1 MQCALYDA
9 DRCRS
14 CQWLEK
20 PYSQQLSDKQARLEA
35 LLAQQ
40 PVAQWLP
47 PVTSAQQAFRNKA
60 KMVVSGSVE
69 RPVLGMVQ
77 RDGSAADLS
86 ACPLYPESFAPV
98 FAALKPF
105 IARAGLTPYNV
116 ARRRGE
122 LKFLLLTESTQGGM
136 MLRFVLR
143 SREKLD
149 QLRAALPWLQQQL
162 PQLKVISAN
171 IQPVHMAILE
181 GDEEIALTP
190 SQSLAE
196 SFNQV
201 PLWIRPQSF
210 FQTNPQVAAA
220 LYATARDWVRELA
233 IGSMWDLFCGVG
245 GFGLHC
251 ATPQMQLTG
260 IEISAEAIACA
271 QRSAE
276 MLGLEKVSFAALDST
291 AFATGRD
298 AVPDLVLVN
307 PPRRGIGKA
316 LCDYLSRMAPG
327 YILYSSC
334 NPESMAQDIAR
345 LADYRVTRVQLFD
358 MFPHT
363 AHFEVLSLLTRQ
375 DAQEGGPAS

>member
-1 MQCALYDA
+1 MHCALYQA
-9 DRCRS
+9 GRCRS

-20 PYSQQLSDKQARLEA
+20 PYPQQLSDKQAQLTQ
-35 LLAQQ
+35 LLDGM
-40 PVAQWLP
+40 PVADWRP
-47 PVTSAQQAFRNKA
+47 PVTSEQQGFRNKA

-69 RPVLGMVQ
+69 KPLFGVVA
-77 RDGSAADLS
+77 RDGEPVDLC
-86 ACPLYPESFAPV
+86 ACPLYPASFAAV
-98 FAALKPF
+98 FDVLKPF

-116 ARRRGE
+116 ARKRGE

-143 SREKLD
+143 SHSKLA

-162 PQLKVISAN
+162 PQLQVISAN

-181 GDEEIALTP
+181 GEEEIALTP
-190 SQSLAE
+190 EQALPE
-196 SFNQV
+196 RFNDV
-201 PLWIRPQSF
+201 PLYIRPQSF

-220 LYATARDWVRELA
+220 LYATARDWVAELPVH
-233 IGSMWDLFCGVG
+233 SMWDLFCGVG

-271 QRSAE
+271 QQSAQQ
-276 MLGLEKVSFAALDST
+276 LGLEQVSFAALDST
-291 AFATGRD
+291 QFATGHTS
-298 AVPDLVLVN
+298 VPQLVLVN
-307 PPRRGIGKA
+307 PPRRGIGA
-316 LCDYLSRMAPG
+316 ELCAWLSRMAPD

-334 NPESMAQDIAR
+334 NPASMAQDIAR
-345 LADYRVTRVQLFD
+345 LADYDISRVQLFD

-363 AHFEVLSLLTRQ
+363 AHFEVLTLLRRK
-375 DAQEGGPAS
+375 GGIA

>member
-1 MQCALYDA
+1 MHCALYQA
-9 DRCRS
+9 GRCRS

-20 PYSQQLSDKQARLEA
+20 PYPQQLSDKQTQLTQ
-35 LLAQQ
+35 LLDGM
-40 PVAQWLP
+40 PVADWRP
-47 PVTSAQQAFRNKA
+47 PVTSAQQGFRNKA

-69 RPVLGMVQ
+69 KPLFGMVA
-77 RDGSAADLS
+77 RDGEPVDLC
-86 ACPLYPESFAPV
+86 ACPLYPASFAAV
-98 FAALKPF
+98 FDVLKPF

-116 ARRRGE
+116 ARKRGE

-143 SREKLD
+143 SHSKLA

-162 PQLKVISAN
+162 PQLQVISAN

-181 GDEEIALTP
+181 GEDEIALTP
-190 SQSLAE
+190 EQTLPE
-196 SFNQV
+196 RFNDV
-201 PLWIRPQSF
+201 PLYIRPQSF

-220 LYATARDWVRELA
+220 LYATARDWVAELPVH
-233 IGSMWDLFCGVG
+233 SMWDLFCGVG

-271 QRSAE
+271 QQSAQQ
-276 MLGLEKVSFAALDST
+276 LGLEQVSFAALDST
-291 AFATGRD
+291 QFATGHTS
-298 AVPDLVLVN
+298 VPQLVLVN
-307 PPRRGIGKA
+307 PPRRGIGA
-316 LCDYLSRMAPG
+316 ELCAWLSRMAPD

-334 NPESMAQDIAR
+334 NPASMAQDIAR
-345 LADYRVTRVQLFD
+345 LADYDISRVQLFD

-363 AHFEVLSLLTRQ
+363 AHFEVLTLLRRK
-375 DAQEGGPAS
+375 GGIA

>member
-1 MQCALYDA
+1 MHCALYQA
-9 DRCRS
+9 GRCRS

-20 PYSQQLSDKQARLEA
+20 PYPQQLSDKQTQLMQ
-35 LLAQQ
+35 LLDGM
-40 PVAQWLP
+40 PVTDWRP
-47 PVTSAQQAFRNKA
+47 PITSAQQGFRNKA

-69 RPVLGMVQ
+69 KPLFGMVA
-77 RDGSAADLS
+77 RDGEPVDLC
-86 ACPLYPESFAPV
+86 ACPLYPASFAAV
-98 FAALKPF
+98 FDVLKPF

-116 ARRRGE
+116 ARKRGE

-143 SREKLD
+143 SHSKLA

-162 PQLKVISAN
+162 PQLQVISAN

-181 GDEEIALTP
+181 GEEEMALTP
-190 SQSLAE
+190 EQALPE
-196 SFNQV
+196 RFNDV
-201 PLWIRPQSF
+201 PLYIRPQSF

-220 LYATARDWVRELA
+220 LYATARDWVAELPVH
-233 IGSMWDLFCGVG
+233 SMWDLFCGVG

-271 QRSAE
+271 QQSAQQ
-276 MLGLEKVSFAALDST
+276 LGLEQVSFAALDST
-291 AFATGRD
+291 QFATGHTS
-298 AVPDLVLVN
+298 VPQLVLVN
-307 PPRRGIGKA
+307 PPRRGIGA
-316 LCDYLSRMAPG
+316 ELCAWLSRMAPD

-334 NPESMAQDIAR
+334 NPASMAQDIAR
-345 LADYRVTRVQLFD
+345 LADYDISRVQLFD

-363 AHFEVLSLLTRQ
+363 AHFEVLTLLRRK
-375 DAQEGGPAS
+375 GGIA

>member
-1 MQCALYDA
+1 MHCALYQA
-9 DRCRS
+9 GRCRS

-20 PYSQQLSDKQARLEA
+20 PYPQQLSDKQTQLTQ
-35 LLAQQ
+35 LLNGM
-40 PVAQWLP
+40 PVADWRP
-47 PVTSAQQAFRNKA
+47 PITSAQQGFRNKA

-69 RPVLGMVQ
+69 KPLFGMVA
-77 RDGSAADLS
+77 RDGEPVDLC
-86 ACPLYPESFAPV
+86 ACPLYPASFAAV
-98 FAALKPF
+98 FDVLKPF

-116 ARRRGE
+116 ARKRGE

-143 SREKLD
+143 SHSKLA

-162 PQLKVISAN
+162 PQLQVISAN

-181 GDEEIALTP
+181 GEEEIALTP
-190 SQSLAE
+190 EQALPE
-196 SFNQV
+196 RFNDV
-201 PLWIRPQSF
+201 PLYIRPQSF

-220 LYATARDWVRELA
+220 LYATARDWVAELPVH
-233 IGSMWDLFCGVG
+233 SMWDLFCGVG

-271 QRSAE
+271 QQSAQQ
-276 MLGLEKVSFAALDST
+276 LGLEQVSFAALDST
-291 AFATGRD
+291 QFATGHTS
-298 AVPDLVLVN
+298 VPQLVLVN
-307 PPRRGIGKA
+307 PPRRGIGA
-316 LCDYLSRMAPG
+316 ELCAWLSRMAPD

-334 NPESMAQDIAR
+334 NPASMAQDIAR
-345 LADYRVTRVQLFD
+345 LADYDISRVQLFD

-363 AHFEVLSLLTRQ
+363 AHFEVLTLLRRK
-375 DAQEGGPAS
+375 GGIA

>member
-1 MQCALYDA
+1 MHCALYQA
-9 DRCRS
+9 GRCRS

-20 PYSQQLSDKQARLEA
+20 PYPQQLSDKQTQLTQ
-35 LLAQQ
+35 LLDGM
-40 PVAQWLP
+40 PVADWRP
-47 PVTSAQQAFRNKA
+47 PFTSAQQGFRNKA

-69 RPVLGMVQ
+69 KPLFGMVA
-77 RDGSAADLS
+77 RDGEPVDLC
-86 ACPLYPESFAPV
+86 ACPLYPASFVAV
-98 FAALKPF
+98 FDVLKPF

-116 ARRRGE
+116 ARKRGE

-143 SREKLD
+143 SHSKLA

-162 PQLKVISAN
+162 PQLQVISAN

-181 GDEEIALTP
+181 GEEEMALTP
-190 SQSLAE
+190 EQALPE
-196 SFNQV
+196 RFNDV
-201 PLWIRPQSF
+201 PLYIRPQSF

-220 LYATARDWVRELA
+220 LYATARDWVAELPVH
-233 IGSMWDLFCGVG
+233 SMWDLFCGVG

-271 QRSAE
+271 QQSAQQ
-276 MLGLEKVSFAALDST
+276 LGLEQVSFAALDST
-291 AFATGRD
+291 QFATGHTS
-298 AVPDLVLVN
+298 VPQLVLVN
-307 PPRRGIGKA
+307 PPRRGIGA
-316 LCDYLSRMAPG
+316 ELCAWLSRMAPD

-334 NPESMAQDIAR
+334 NPASMAQDIAR
-345 LADYRVTRVQLFD
+345 LADYDISRVQLFD

-363 AHFEVLSLLTRQ
+363 AHFEVLTLLRRK
-375 DAQEGGPAS
+375 GGIA